1 MFQNQ
6 LKRLFSN
13 TKNPN
18 HAKIYFNPFHV
29 IDHFWYPLK
38 TSEVFWC
45 FQGVSKEISGM
56 KWVNVKGRL
65 LKNIYDYF

>member
-1 MFQNQ
+1 MMILNEMRTYPKCRNGHANEKCYIIFMFQNQ

-13 TKNPN
+13 GKNPN

-38 TSEVFWC
+38 TSEVF
-45 FQGVSKEISGM
+45 
-56 KWVNVKGRL
+56 
-65 LKNIYDYF
+65 